1 MPLLWKT
8 VFQFLRW
15 LNIDVLY
22 DLAVLL
28 LGIYPREMETYNH
41 TKTCSQTFIASLC
54 IIVKSGNSLNVYQF
68 DEWISKVGISIQ
80 WNIIW

>member
-8 VFQFLRW
+8 VCQFLKW

-28 LGIYPREMETYNH
+28 LGISPGEMETYVH
-41 TKTCSQTFIASLC
+41 TKICSQTFIASLC
-54 IIVKSGNSLNVYQF
+54 IIDKSGNSLNVYQLMN
-68 DEWISKVGISIQ
+68 G
-80 WNIIW
+80 